1 MRMTNSRRLKTA
13 IAVLKGA
20 ARDYGNNVG
29 GRMAA
34 AVSFRTVFAIT
45 PLLVIAVSIA
55 GFVVGGNLEART
67 AIIDAVTDVA
77 GSEMA
82 GVMSDVL
89 DGALESA
96 DTAALVGV
104 ILLLWSSSTLFLE
117 LQRDLNQIFEV
128 PIPFERR
135 LLAMAVQRLVG
146 VLWTVGIGISITALF
161 TANAA
166 TQIAGSAIS
175 RLLNIPVAFVGA
187 LGFVVAFTFMILMFG
202 LVFQTLTL
210 RKLPWKPV
218 WIGALFTATMFSIAG
233 YMTGFYFSQWGDE
246 PSALGVS
253 GSIVLLLFLAYLL
266 SSVFLFGAE
275 VTQSY
280 RSLVYEL
287 DDSHVVFIDDHAQL
301 RDDPEKRTQ
310 LPLTALITF
319 LVGLVVGWRRRR

>member
-1 MRMTNSRRLKTA
+1 MTKSRPGRFKTVL
-13 IAVLKGA
+13 AVLKGA
-20 ARDYGNNVG
+20 AREYGNNVG

-67 AIIDAVTDVA
+67 AIINAVNDVA
-77 GSEMA
+77 GSEMS
-82 GVMSDVL
+82 GLMSDVL
-89 DGALESA
+89 DSALESA
-96 DTAALVGV
+96 DAAAVVGV
-104 ILLLWSSSTLFLE
+104 VLLLWSSSTLFLE

-135 LLAMAVQRLVG
+135 ILAMGVQRLVG
-146 VLWTVGIGISITALF
+146 ILWTVGIGISLTALF
-161 TANAA
+161 AVNAA

-175 RLLNIPVAFVGA
+175 RFLNIPVAFVPA
-187 LGFVVAFTFMILMFG
+187 LGFVVAFTFMVMMFG
-202 LVFQTLTL
+202 LVFQTLTM
-210 RKLPWKPV
+210 RKLPWTPV

-233 YMTGFYFSQWGDE
+233 YLTGFYFSQFSE
-246 PSALGVS
+246 PTALGFS

-280 RSLVYEL
+280 QRLVYDA
-287 DDSHVVFIDDHAQL
+287 DDSHIVFVDDL
-301 RDDPEKRTQ
+301 SEPRDESEKSTS
-310 LPLTALITF
+310 LTLTALITF
-319 LVGLVVGWRRRR
+319 VVGLLVGSRRRK